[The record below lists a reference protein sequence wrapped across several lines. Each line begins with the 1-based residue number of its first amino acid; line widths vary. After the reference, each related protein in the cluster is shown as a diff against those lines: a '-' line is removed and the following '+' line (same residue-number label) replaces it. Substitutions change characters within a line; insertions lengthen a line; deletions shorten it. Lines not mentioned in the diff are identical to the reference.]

1 MMDNASDMNLLRQY
15 VERSSDVA
23 FSTLVSRHVNLV
35 YSAALRNAGSTHAA
49 EEITQAVFVI
59 LARKA
64 HRISDKTILQGW
76 LYQTTRLTA
85 ASFLKSEARRRRREQ
100 EAYMQSEMQH
110 AGHEETWDQLAPFL
124 EDAMGQLNEK
134 ERSAIVLRF
143 FGDKK
148 FAEVAEAFGISEN
161 AAKKQVARALE
172 KLHLYFSRRGISSP
186 TAILADVLSA
196 NGVQAAPP
204 GLAQSATVI
213 ALGKGASA
221 GSSGLALVKS
231 ALKYMAWTKFKT
243 GILASV
249 GIFIVASTATVTL
262 LDVRPFGES
271 SQTQKLADGS
281 VLTLVS
287 AAIEQDDK
295 HILNVSGNLKVK
307 LKLSGARAEDNLLI
321 SQDSFRYRPCRALIS
336 GKDGFQ
342 YENVLY
348 PFSHVGDAYWGQ
360 INTCLF
366 PRDSA
371 RLHIQIQQRDALD
384 APWKTI
390 AEFTCRQRIGK
401 DEPWQPERTPLTR
414 EVDGMQLTIGEVTLQ
429 TGPPTPQTP
438 DQQWEKN
445 WQSEG
450 WNQTVTIPWQ
460 LTKDGLIVTNW
471 RFDSI
476 ILRDSSG
483 NESGVGWMDRNA
495 TNGWMITRTWQPA
508 DPRKVWKIEVK
519 LGQDSGFEQG
529 NILTI
534 RIPVHRVAPFETNVA
549 GFPFRIE
556 FFRDKVLSTQL
567 LLTNRT
573 DLRLNFLHSEDQN
586 GRDQSN
592 RSLGRDQFEFQTLVD
607 LQAGGELAETFAI
620 GKSAAVE
627 FKVKPSVIRD
637 ASDR

>member
-23 FSTLVSRHVNLV
+23 FGTLVSRHVNLV

-221 GSSGLALVKS
+221 GGSGLALVKS

-321 SQDSFRYRPCRALIS
+321 SQDSLRYRPCRALIS

-390 AEFTCRQRIGK
+390 AEFTRRQRIGK

-519 LGQDSGFEQG
+519 LGQDSGFEQE
-529 NILTI
+529 NIFTI

-627 FKVKPSVIRD
+627 FKVKPSVIRG